1 MIRIRYNGSMVDDNC
16 FEEISCED
24 LYGDLDTSQ
33 LSKQLIS
40 CHNAQVTAKVLYEY
54 HNTRAMRSLMSELI
68 DSLNLCEEL
77 LRSKIS
83 QKDGK

>member
-1 MIRIRYNGSMVDDNC
+1 MIRMRYNGSMVDDNC
-16 FEEISCED
+16 FEEISREE
-24 LYGDLDTSQ
+24 LYLD
-33 LSKQLIS
+33 SKLIS
-40 CHNAQVTAKVLYEY
+40 CLNAQATAKVLYEY
-54 HNTRAMRSLMSELI
+54 HNTGAMRSLMSELI